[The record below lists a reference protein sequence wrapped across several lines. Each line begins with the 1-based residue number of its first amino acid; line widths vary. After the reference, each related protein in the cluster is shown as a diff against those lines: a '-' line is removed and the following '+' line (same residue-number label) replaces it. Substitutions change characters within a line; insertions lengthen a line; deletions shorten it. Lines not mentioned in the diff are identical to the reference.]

1 MTQLS
6 MNEMT
11 TYRWTFAEDVT
22 RFVEHGIS
30 AIGVWRRK
38 LSDFG
43 EERGIEMLADSGLA
57 VSNLMWA
64 GGFTGSDGRS
74 VRESIDDAEEAIS
87 LAAAMRARCLVV
99 FTGGHNGHTRN
110 HARRIVH
117 EALRELEPV
126 ASDFGVTLAV
136 EPMHAACSYEWT
148 IVTGIEDALSFID
161 ELGSSQIRLAL
172 DTCHVGYELANYDLL
187 AKHAERI
194 AVVHLNDSKW
204 PPDGDQNSCRLGE
217 GTASLEEIVQV
228 LKANGYRGD
237 FDVKLMGEEIEI
249 TDYDQLIEHSIQAF
263 ETLSG
268 IAVST

>member
-1 MTQLS
+1 MTRLS

-11 TYRWTFAEDVT
+11 TYRWTFDEDVT
-22 RFVEHGIS
+22 KCVEHGIA

-38 LSDFG
+38 LADFG
-43 EERGIEMLADSGLA
+43 DERGIEMLFDSGLV

-87 LAAAMRARCLVV
+87 LAAAMRARSLVV

-110 HARRIVH
+110 HARRLVR

-136 EPMHAACSYEWT
+136 EPMHTACAHEWT
-148 IVTGIEDALSFID
+148 IVTGIEDTLSLVD
-161 ELGSSQIRLAL
+161 ELGSSQIGLAL
-172 DTCHVGYELANYDLL
+172 DTCHVGYELSNFDLL
-187 AKHAERI
+187 AQHADRI

-204 PPDGDQNSCRLGE
+204 PPDGEQNSCRLGE
-217 GTASLEEIVQV
+217 GMAPLEEIVQG
-228 LKANGYRGD
+228 LNSAGYRGD
-237 FDVKLMGEEIEI
+237 FDVKLMGEEIEW
-249 TDYDQLIEHSIQAF
+249 TDYDKLIEHSKQAF
-263 ETLSG
+263 EALSG
-268 IAVST
+268 IAANT